1 MTFQTLA
8 LVSAA
13 ALLGPLLATPGRW
26 RVPML
31 IGELAAGVALGN
43 TGLREL
49 HPGEETFAF
58 LADIGFALVMFVAGT
73 HVPVRDARLWQSM
86 RRGAFRAVGVAAVG
100 VLLGWVVASAFDTG
114 HGGIYA
120 VLIASSSAALI
131 LPLTTSM
138 RFSGPDMLE
147 LLPQVA
153 VADTL
158 CIVALPLVIQP
169 DRALTASGGAAAVI
183 SAAAVIGV
191 GLTMAERSGLRKRVQ
206 HFSERRNYALGLRI
220 SLLCLFALA
229 ALARQTRVSIML
241 AGFSLGLA
249 VAAAGEPRRLAH
261 QLFALTE
268 GFFGPLFFVWI
279 GATLDL
285 RAFASQPKSVLL
297 GLALGAS
304 AVVAH
309 ATMRLTNQDVGYAT
323 IASAQLGL
331 PIAAVTLGTQRHLLH
346 PGEGAA
352 LLLGALVTIA
362 AATGATALTA
372 RRAADRARTQ
382 RLEVDEALPNG
393 QGQADREDT
402 QTAAD
407 GLVGRPSGQAPR

>member
-1 MTFQTLA
+1 VVTFQDLA
-8 LVSAA
+8 LISAA
-13 ALLGPLLATPGRW
+13 ALLGPLLAAPARW

-31 IGELAAGVALGN
+31 IGELLAGIALGN

-73 HVPVRDARLWQSM
+73 HVPVRDPQLWHSM
-86 RRGAFRAVGVAAVG
+86 RRGAARAVAVGLIG
-100 VLLGWVVASAFDTG
+100 VLLGWAVAAAFGTG
-114 HGGIYA
+114 HAAIYA

-131 LPLTTSM
+131 LPLTSSM
-138 RFSGPDMLE
+138 RLAGPDMLD

-158 CIVALPLVIQP
+158 CIVALPLLVEP
-169 DRALTASGGAAAVI
+169 DRALTAAGGAVAVLLAA
-183 SAAAVIGV
+183 SAIGFV
-191 GLTMAERSGLRKRVQ
+191 LTAAERSGLRKKVQ
-206 HFSERRNYALGLRI
+206 RFSERRHYALGLRL

-229 ALARQTRVSIML
+229 ALARQTHVSVML

-285 RAFASQPKSVLL
+285 RAFTSHPKFVLL
-297 GLALGAS
+297 GLALGAC

-309 ATMRLTNQDVGYAT
+309 VAMRLTKQDPGYAT
-323 IASAQLGL
+323 IAAAQLGV
-331 PIAAVTLGTQRHLLH
+331 PIAAVTLGTQHHLFQ
-346 PGEGAA
+346 PGEPAA
-352 LLLGALVTIA
+352 LLLGALVTIV
-362 AATGATALTA
+362 AATVATAVTA
-372 RRAADRARTQ
+372 RRTADKALAPKTGEGRRT
-382 RLEVDEALPNG
+382 EPH
-393 QGQADREDT
+393 
-402 QTAAD
+402 
-407 GLVGRPSGQAPR
+407 PSRVM